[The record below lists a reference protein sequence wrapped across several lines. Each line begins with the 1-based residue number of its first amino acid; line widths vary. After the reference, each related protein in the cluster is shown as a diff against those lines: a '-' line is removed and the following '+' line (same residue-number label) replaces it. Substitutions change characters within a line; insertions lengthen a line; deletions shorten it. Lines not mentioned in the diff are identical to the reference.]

1 MISLGPL
8 ISAFIIGFLILSCIL
23 KNSAVPHRILLTL
36 ILAAPVGLGVCSLAL
51 FWAYCAAAAQAKWL
65 SIIFVYLIG
74 ISALL
79 YLLSSGIKTAAKQKP
94 RQTKFPI
101 TRLLLT
107 AASFI
112 LFCFMAYRFIRFFAS
127 ISCWDT
133 YGGWDARFIWNLKA
147 KFFFRSPAEW
157 AGMFR
162 NELYF
167 SHPDYPLL
175 IPGAVAWGWN
185 WVGKEILI
193 WPMMVA
199 FVFAASLVLFIF
211 WHLLAYTNPW
221 NALLACSYFLAMGAY
236 LFWSYTQYADIPLC
250 FYFTASVAVLLSAVR
265 LCEISLFFLSGL
277 LAGLAA
283 WTKNEGLLFLVW
295 MILILSLVLLGKST
309 TRQDKKNAAIAFAA
323 GTGIPLLNVLC
334 LKIFFSNAGDYLG
347 SGRTLP
353 EYISLIFGDPGKTRV
368 IWEAFQTH
376 MARLND
382 WAGLWVLFFCAV
394 LIGVA
399 IRRKKI
405 LENRGWVLALAALC
419 IESGYFVVIHT
430 SPGEVHWQ
438 IETALTRLLLHA
450 GALAVLFSFEV
461 FSSFWPETAPRP

>member
-8 ISAFIIGFLILSCIL
+8 ISAFVIGLLILACIL
-23 KNSAVPHRILLTL
+23 KNSAVRHRTLLTI

-65 SIIFVYLIG
+65 SIVFVYLIG
-74 ISALL
+74 ICALL
-79 YLLSSGIKTAAKQKP
+79 HLLGSAGKSPVNQKP
-94 RQTKFPI
+94 RQSQFSI
-101 TRLLLT
+101 TRFLLT

-112 LFCFMAYRFIRFFAS
+112 LFCFIAYRFIRFFAS

-175 IPGAVAWGWN
+175 LPGTVAWGWN
-185 WVGKEILI
+185 WTGKEILI
-193 WPMMVA
+193 WPMLVA
-199 FVFAASLVLFIF
+199 FIFAASLVLFIF
-211 WHLLAYTNPW
+211 WHLLVYTNPW
-221 NALLACSYFLAMGAY
+221 NALLACSYMLAMGAY

-250 FYFTASVAVLLSAVR
+250 FYFTASAAMLLSAVR
-265 LCEISLFFLSGL
+265 LRETPLFFLSGL
-277 LAGLAA
+277 LAGMAA
-283 WTKNEGLLFLVW
+283 WTKNEGLFFLVW
-295 MILILSLVLLGKST
+295 LILILSFALLGKNT
-309 TRQDKKNAAIAFAA
+309 TRQDKKNAGIAFAA

-353 EYISLIFGDPGKTRV
+353 KYISLIFGDPAKTRA
-368 IWEAFQTH
+368 IWAGFQSH
-376 MARLND
+376 MTRLND
-382 WAGLWVLFFCAV
+382 WAGLWVLFICAV
-394 LIGVA
+394 LIGGS
-399 IRRKKI
+399 IGRKKI
-405 LENRGWVLALAALC
+405 TENRGWMLALAVLC
-419 IESGYFVVIHT
+419 IEFGYFVVLHT
-430 SPGEVHWQ
+430 SPHEIGWQ
-438 IETALTRLLLHA
+438 IETALTRLILHA
-450 GALAVLFSFEV
+450 GGLAILFSFEI
-461 FSSFWPETAPRP
+461 FSSFWPETEPRP